1 MRRTIQAL
9 REEVQKVTSTQAKKI
24 GDEIGV
30 DWKKVD
36 LEQFRMGIEVEAE
49 HDTDDPKTD
58 VVKGRGMRAFVQYG
72 KIALAHLR
80 EKKDYYTRLKK
91 VE

>member
-1 MRRTIQAL
+1 MRRLIQDL
-9 REEVQKVTSTQAKKI
+9 KEGMRKVSRAKAKKI

-30 DWKKVD
+30 DWGKVD
-36 LEQFRMGIEVEAE
+36 LEQFRMGIEVESE

-58 VVKGRGMRAFVQYG
+58 VVKGRKPMVQYG

-80 EKKDYYTRLKK
+80 EKSDYYTRLKK
-91 VE
+91 VEQ